1 MTSKLSTDVFLSS
14 EEGLSSTCTLIKG
27 EREAVLVDVPFL
39 LSDGRR
45 LVADVVDTGRQL
57 TTIFVT
63 HAHPDHWFSLP
74 IFAAQ
79 FPEARIVANEE
90 VAGTDRSDPRE
101 EVQAMEARVRSTR
114 SRRLS
119 SVPAFSK
126 TTSSTSRDTVLEILF
141 VDQADCA
148 PATTVW
154 IPSLSTLVAADLAFN
169 GTHLY
174 VAEHDAAARA
184 GFLAN
189 VEKMAELGATTII
202 PGHKVE
208 GLVDD
213 AATVIA
219 WTSEYLRTFERLL
232 ADEPDEDVFLAR
244 VAETWGHIPLEFA
257 VPLNAAAALRGEFF

>member
-39 LSDGRR
+39 LSDGQR
-45 LVADVVDTGRQL
+45 LVADVLDTGRQL

-90 VAGTDRSDPRE
+90 VAAQIEAIRE
-101 EVQAMEARVRSTR
+101 KKFKQWKPVYGAEIAEALIGPGGLEDNVID
-114 SRRLS
+114 
-119 SVPAFSK
+119 VEGHP
-126 TTSSTSRDTVLEILF
+126 LEILF

-154 IPSLSTLVAADLAFN
+154 IRSLSTLVAADLAFN

-189 VEKMAELGATTII
+189 VEKMADLGATTII

-208 GLVDD
+208 GLIDD

-232 ADEPDEDVFLAR
+232 TDEPDEDVLLAR